1 MKLSTLTKWNSQ
13 ESSRRESLQQLFRE
27 SPLPTHELLLNLG
40 LYLNRQALTR
50 LLFIHELYQKIV
62 NVHGV
67 IFEFGVRWGQNLAL
81 YESLRGIYE
90 PYNYSRRIVG
100 FDTFEGFPSVHS
112 NDGVSAIIQRGAYGV
127 SQGYRAHLEQ
137 LLDYHES
144 ESPIPHIRKCE
155 LVQGDACVTIHDYL
169 ERNPQ
174 TVVSF
179 AYFDFDIYEPTR
191 VCLEAIVPYL
201 TRGSV
206 LGFDEAC
213 HPDFPGETIALREV
227 LGEKGF
233 RLQRSQFSS
242 HASFLVID

>member
-1 MKLSTLTKWNSQ
+1 MKLNTLTKWNTH
-13 ESSRRESLQQLFRE
+13 EKANRESLQQLFRE
-27 SPLPTHELLLNLG
+27 SPLPTNEMLLNLG

-50 LLFIHELYQKIV
+50 ILFMHELYQKIV

-67 IFEFGVRWGQNLAL
+67 ICEFGVRWGQNLAL

-100 FDTFEGFPSVHS
+100 FDTFEGFPSVHL
-112 NDGVSAIIQRGAYGV
+112 NDGASAIIREGAYNV
-127 SQGYRAHLEQ
+127 TQGYRSHLEEV
-137 LLDYHES
+137 LNYHES
-144 ESPIPHIRKCE
+144 ESPIPHIRKYE
-155 LVQGDACVTIHDYL
+155 LVQGDACVTIHEYL
-169 ERNPQ
+169 KKNPQ

-191 VCLEAIVPYL
+191 VCLEAIVPHL
-201 TRGSV
+201 TKGSV
-206 LGFDEAC
+206 IGFDEVC

-227 LGEKGF
+227 LGERGF

-242 HASFLVID
+242 HASFLVIE